1 MSVEERARALKLELE
16 APPARGGNYVPFTR
30 LGALAYVSGSTSAS
44 RPERALT
51 GRLGDGVAVEE
62 GRRAARLA
70 MENCVANLRLAAGSL
85 DRVRRILR
93 VTGYVN
99 ATPDFTRHAEV
110 IDGAS
115 DFLVELFGD
124 RGRHARTAIGVAS
137 LPRDAAVEV
146 ELIAELE
153 PDGAEASAAP

>member
-1 MSVEERARALKLELE
+1 MSHEARARELQLELE
-16 APPARGGNYVPFTR
+16 TPPSRGGSYVPFTR
-30 LGALAYVSGSTSAS
+30 FGDLVYVSGSTSAA
-44 RPERALT
+44 RPEKALT
-51 GRLGDGVAVEE
+51 GRLGDGVEVEE
-62 GRRAARLA
+62 GRQAARVA

-99 ATPDFTRHAEV
+99 ATHDFARHPEV

-124 RGRHARTAIGVAS
+124 SGMHARTAVGVAS
-137 LPRDAAVEV
+137 LPRNAVVEV
-146 ELIAELE
+146 ELIAELA
-153 PDGAEASAAP
+153 PDDLES

>member
-1 MSVEERARALKLELE
+1 MSHEARARELRVELE
-16 APPARGGNYVPFTR
+16 APPPRGGSYAPFACFDE
-30 LGALAYVSGSTSAS
+30 LVYVSGSTSAA

-51 GRLGDGVAVEE
+51 GRLGDDLEVEE
-62 GRRAARLA
+62 GQRAARLA

-99 ATPDFTRHAEV
+99 ATPDFARHPEV

-115 DFLVELFGD
+115 DFLVELFGEA
-124 RGRHARTAIGVAS
+124 GMHARTAVGVAS
-137 LPRDAAVEV
+137 LPRNAAVEV
-146 ELIAELE
+146 ELIAQL
-153 PDGAEASAAP
+153 APEDPER

>member
-1 MSVEERARALKLELE
+1 VSVEARARELGVELE
-16 APPARGGNYVPFTR
+16 APPPRGGNYVPFTR
-30 LGALAYVSGSTSAS
+30 LGELVYISGATSAA

-51 GRLGDGVAVEE
+51 GRLGDGVEVEE

-70 MENCVANLRLAAGSL
+70 MENCIANLRLAAGSL
-85 DRVRRILR
+85 DRVRQILR

-99 ATPDFTRHAEV
+99 ASPDFTRHPEV

-124 RGRHARTAIGVAS
+124 IGRHARTAIGVAS
-137 LPRDAAVEV
+137 LPRNAAVEV
-146 ELIAELE
+146 ELIAKL
-153 PDGAEASAAP
+153 APEDFDR